1 MGFVKKQGQVRLDL
15 ADLSLSLAQEY
26 SSVIG
31 SDLTMKTV
39 LLLLIAVSSVV
50 ARERNI
56 NMDQLKGMR
65 KLLKQLDSG
74 VFTTCN
80 IVFFKELVPYDV
92 ADNNCKEFDIGSG
105 RAEKGNL
112 VTVNDNGK
120 NDDLKLLL
128 EMAYPKKE
136 QDSNRW
142 ADTRWVWAGLRKTKN
157 NELKKPGK
165 YNALDWEWAD
175 GSNPETYFKWMNW
188 GKKNEQPD
196 QRTLVE
202 GNQGCDESPRC
213 YQNQMRINHEGE
225 WDDTWKFKTHPYAC
239 DYQGKYVLSNIHKT
253 WNEAKVM
260 CEQAGL
266 HVAKIRNA
274 EEVAEMKSAMTYF
287 LGPADEA
294 WERWD
299 KRNWIWTGGND
310 IAEEGPWKWL
320 DDTLVDTTSDW
331 FVWTRKAGGDNAR
344 RNQHGLSFSRG
355 GEFDDSFHQKK
366 NRARGFA
373 CQCPGS

>member
-1 MGFVKKQGQVRLDL
+1 
-15 ADLSLSLAQEY
+15 
-26 SSVIG
+26 
-31 SDLTMKTV
+31 MKTV

-157 NELKKPGK
+157 N
-165 YNALDWEWAD
+165 ALDWEWAD

-266 HVAKIRNA
+266 HLAKIRNA

-294 WERWD
+294 WETWD

-310 IAEEGPWKWL
+310 IAEEGTWKWL

>member
-1 MGFVKKQGQVRLDL
+1 MG
-15 ADLSLSLAQEY
+15 
-26 SSVIG
+26 
-31 SDLTMKTV
+31 
-39 LLLLIAVSSVV
+39 
-50 ARERNI
+50 
-56 NMDQLKGMR
+56 
-65 KLLKQLDSG
+65 
-74 VFTTCN
+74 
-80 IVFFKELVPYDV
+80 
-92 ADNNCKEFDIGSG
+92 NCKEFDIGSG

-266 HVAKIRNA
+266 HLAKIRNA

-310 IAEEGPWKWL
+310 IAEEESTGLRLSVSRLLELEGVTMCHLGVTWVSPGCHLGVTMCHHVSPGCHLGVTWVSLCVTMCHLGVTWVSQGFHHGV
-320 DDTLVDTTSDW
+320 TLVILMLDTCI
-331 FVWTRKAGGDNAR
+331 
-344 RNQHGLSFSRG
+344 LL
-355 GEFDDSFHQKK
+355 
-366 NRARGFA
+366 
-373 CQCPGS
+373 CPGLKVYCAVYCG